1 LRLLNTLVLI
11 AATLPAQNTPA
22 DPAIKKMV
30 AGISPDRI
38 GASVKTL
45 AGFETRGNYSD
56 PNQKTRGIGAARRW
70 IFAQFHGYSQRLEVS
85 YDTEKKGAT
94 EISSV
99 VAVLPGTAE
108 PEKRIIVGAH
118 YDSINLR
125 VTGDKAA
132 EAPAMPRN

>member
-1 LRLLNTLVLI
+1 VLRLLNTLVLI

-56 PNQKTRGIGAARRW
+56 PNQKTRGIGAGHLW
-70 IFAQFHGYSQRLEVS
+70 IFEEFHGYSLLF
-85 YDTEKKGAT
+85 K
-94 EISSV
+94 
-99 VAVLPGTAE
+99 
-108 PEKRIIVGAH
+108 
-118 YDSINLR
+118 
-125 VTGDKAA
+125 VT
-132 EAPAMPRN
+132 